1 LVATGFLLAVAF
13 GAAVAFAVVDVFLG
27 AGLETGVLVAVA
39 FAAGVFFT
47 GAAEGL
53 ALAARGFFTGS
64 ARGSTLI
71 GGPESKSEPSL
82 SKCEVIELRALE
94 MAANGSSLGS
104 RGVDFVLFFENMEF
118 NADFRALN
126 IVLQIGDRK
135 CQA

>member
-1 LVATGFLLAVAF
+1 MVATGFLLAVAF

-27 AGLETGVLVAVA
+27 AGLETGVFIAVGL
-39 FAAGVFFT
+39 AAALFFT
-47 GAAEGL
+47 GAEGL
-53 ALAARGFFTGS
+53 VLGARGFFTGK
-64 ARGSTLI
+64 ARGSTLN
-71 GGPESKSEPSL
+71 GGSDSKSDPSL
-82 SKCEVIELRALE
+82 LKCEVIELRALE
-94 MAANGSSLGS
+94 MAAKGSSLGS